1 MPAFLAFS
9 EMSLSRRMSWT
20 MSIMSPGFRKE
31 WKYIMSPREP
41 SVKAGQKMGISFFGK
56 MVSATQTG
64 RVPETHFVRPIINR
78 IFMVDLF
85 AQSPDYAARR
95 PDNSFLVL
103 LPQRRV
109 KNWGNPV
116 LKLAIVIVGDDKIAY
131 SVHSFASQVRAVE
144 IEVAQIG
151 MPQAFDK
158 ILLDSA
164 RSSDDC

>member
-1 MPAFLAFS
+1 
-9 EMSLSRRMSWT
+9 
-20 MSIMSPGFRKE
+20 
-31 WKYIMSPREP
+31 
-41 SVKAGQKMGISFFGK
+41 
-56 MVSATQTG
+56 
-64 RVPETHFVRPIINR
+64 
-78 IFMVDLF
+78 MVDLF

-103 LPQRRV
+103 LSQRRV

-131 SVHSFASQVRAVE
+131 SVHSFASQVRAIE
-144 IEVAQIG
+144 IEVAQVG
-151 MPQAFDK
+151 MPQAFDE